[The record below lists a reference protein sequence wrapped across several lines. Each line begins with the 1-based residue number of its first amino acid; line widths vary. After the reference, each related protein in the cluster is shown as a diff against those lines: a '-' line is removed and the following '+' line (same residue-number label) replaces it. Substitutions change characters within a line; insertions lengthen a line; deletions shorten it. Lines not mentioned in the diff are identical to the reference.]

1 MFCRVNIE
9 ICFSSDIAGL
19 SICIFLEEFHFL
31 LIMSET
37 NFIQLKFR
45 TFFCLWWV
53 LFKYFWILYTN
64 NEMAGLSCVGH
75 TLVFVVLCRSYMG
88 AILVFFV
95 FFFLAF
101 AEKEGSWWLLKDGGD
116 RSVGM
121 INTVFQLE
129 HKEIACKWNGCYKLY
144 SDVIFIDQ

>member
-31 LIMSET
+31 LAMSET
-37 NFIQLKFR
+37 NFIRLKFSD
-45 TFFCLWWV
+45 FFLCLWWV

-88 AILVFFV
+88 AILVFF
-95 FFFLAF
+95 FFFWCLRRKKAVDDF
-101 AEKEGSWWLLKDGGD
+101 WRMEATVA
-116 RSVGM
+116 VGM
-121 INTVFQLE
+121 INTVFQPE